1 MKKNGDLGD
10 HFRVGDHFGVGII
23 SGDVQVIPIYINDQ
37 LLRSPRTELFF
48 VVSHPLLFNGHLV
61 KMYHTNAINILC
73 MAFSGLS
80 PASFRLV
87 KEELET
93 LLAGQFVV

>member
-1 MKKNGDLGD
+1 MEILAIISGL
-10 HFRVGDHFGVGII
+10 GII
-23 SGDVQVIPIYINDQ
+23 SGSGSSRGLYRSYPSILSSRDH
-37 LLRSPRTELFF
+37 LLRSLRTELFF

-80 PASFRLV
+80 PASFRLA